1 MIKAG
6 IIGLGPVWETRYR
19 PALQSLSSKVK
30 IAAIYDAVEERAQA
44 AARHFDAAC
53 VPGIQT
59 LSRRS
64 DLDACLILG
73 KDWTNLPA
81 LKFLCEARKP
91 AYIAGSLG
99 HEIPTVG
106 EIHLLA
112 LSEGLTFMP
121 EFSRRY
127 TPATVRLRELI
138 ATRLGRPQRIVCEA
152 RLPHA
157 HRRDYVPGQAEYEDF
172 LIGLFDWCQHI
183 LPGVTRDILCL
194 PIESEETPGDTAR
207 IRFRYKEEEPVATIQ
222 LYQTEVKSGY
232 TNEILAPGEVHFEV
246 HCQAGIARL
255 SSAEKIEWESDS
267 EQHTE
272 ALEADRDDAFV
283 MLDHFFRRVVGGLI
297 PVADLA
303 DICRAINV
311 FRAYEG
317 SKVVRRTVPVPGQ
330 PKAEN

>member
-6 IIGLGPVWETRYR
+6 IIGLGPVWETRYC
-19 PALQSLSSKVK
+19 PALDALSGKVK
-30 IAAIYDAVEERAQA
+30 VVAIYDAVEERAKHA
-44 AARHFDAAC
+44 AQRFDAK
-53 VPGIQT
+53 VIGGVHS
-59 LSRRS
+59 LSRRA

-121 EFSRRY
+121 EFARRY

-138 ATRLGRPQRIVCEA
+138 ATRLGKAERILCDA
-152 RLPHA
+152 RLPQST
-157 HRRDYVPGQAEYEDF
+157 RRDYVPGQADYEDF
-172 LIGLFDWCQHI
+172 LIGLFDWCLHI
-183 LPGVTRDILCL
+183 LPGTAKDVLCL
-194 PIESEETPGDTAR
+194 PLDSEDWPGDSTR
-207 IRFRYKEEEPVATIQ
+207 IRFLQRDYEASATLRI
-222 LYQTEVKSGY
+222 YQTESQ
-232 TNEILAPGEVHFEV
+232 TDRENSLEPGEVRFEI
-246 HCQAGIARL
+246 HCEHGIARI
-255 SSAEKIEWESDS
+255 ETPHKIFWEIDGESHTEELESDR
-267 EQHTE
+267 TD
-272 ALEADRDDAFV
+272 ALV

-297 PVADLA
+297 PVADLS
-303 DICRAINV
+303 DICRAINI

-317 SKVVRRTVPVPGQ
+317 SKVIRKEVPVPGQ
-330 PKAEN
+330 AKA

>member
-6 IIGLGPVWETRYR
+6 IIGLGPVWETRYC
-19 PALQSLSSKVK
+19 PALDALSSKVK
-30 IAAIYDAVEERAQA
+30 VAAIYDAVEERAHNA
-44 AARHFDAAC
+44 AKRFDAIA
-53 VPGIQT
+53 VKGVSA
-59 LSRRS
+59 LSRRA

-121 EFSRRY
+121 EFARRY

-138 ATRLGRPQRIVCEA
+138 ATRLGKAERILCDA
-152 RLPHA
+152 RLPLPS
-157 HRRDYVPGQAEYEDF
+157 RRDYVPGQADYEDF
-172 LIGLFDWCQHI
+172 LIGLFDWCLHI
-183 LPGVTRDILCL
+183 LPGSARDVLCL
-194 PIESEETPGDTAR
+194 PLESEEWPGDSTR
-207 IRFRYKEEEPVATIQ
+207 IRFLHRDAEASATLRIYQVEARDDRETTLEPGDVRFEIHCEKGIVRIESADTISWEIEGEE
-222 LYQTEVKSGY
+222 KSE
-232 TNEILAPGEVHFEV
+232 TLT
-246 HCQAGIARL
+246 
-255 SSAEKIEWESDS
+255 SDR
-267 EQHTE
+267 T
-272 ALEADRDDAFV
+272 DAFV

-297 PVADLA
+297 PVADLS
-303 DICRAINV
+303 DICRAINI

-317 SKVVRRTVPVPGQ
+317 SKVVRKAVPVPGQ
-330 PKAEN
+330 TKSN